1 MDEMTLEMAAKEYE
15 EKFGSLPRIV
25 MESKGYPS
33 EKIEQLINA
42 VDTNEPI
49 VDPEDI
55 DDLVL

>member
-15 EKFGSLPRIV
+15 E
-25 MESKGYPS
+25 
-33 EKIEQLINA
+33 IEQLINA